1 MTRLELATS
10 RPPDVCATNCAT
22 SRSFMFCAPDFS
34 FAMQR
39 YDFILYS
46 PNIFCNFARKI
57 KKKRLVNVKTI
68 VSAPDIL
75 RAEIKL
81 PASKSISNR
90 ALVIRALSGSA
101 MPIDNVSD
109 CDDSRVVQDALQHMP
124 KVIDIKAAGT
134 AMRFITSF
142 LATVPGEHI
151 IKGTER
157 MHNRP
162 IAVLVDALRSL
173 GADICYEEK
182 DGFPPLRI
190 QGRELTGGH
199 ISLPGNVSSQYI
211 SSLLMIAPTL
221 KQGFTLEMT
230 GDIISR
236 PYIDMTL
243 AIMRQFGAQAQW
255 NSEREIRV
263 EAVPYS
269 PTPYY
274 IEGDWSAAAM
284 LLVAGAVAGEVTVKN
299 LSMLSKQADV
309 AICDALVRA
318 GAELTTEGNSV
329 TASQRELRGFEFDA
343 TNCPDLFPALATLA
357 AAAEGQSRII
367 GTRRLEHKESNR
379 AEAIRKEF
387 GKLGIEVDLSEPN
400 VMKIVG
406 GKITGGVE
414 VESHGDHRMAMTL
427 AVAALLSDG
436 SITIKGAE
444 CVSKSY
450 PNFFEDLDLLRDE

>member
-1 MTRLELATS
+1 M
-10 RPPDVCATNCAT
+10 D
-22 SRSFMFCAPDFS
+22 
-34 FAMQR
+34 
-39 YDFILYS
+39 
-46 PNIFCNFARKI
+46 FCNDTLSALNCIQTLGAKVER
-57 KKKRLVNVKTI
+57 VDSNTI
-68 VSAPDIL
+68 VVDGGLNPQSDSLFVGESGLSARL
-75 RAEIKL
+75 F
-81 PASKSISNR
+81 
-90 ALVIRALSGSA
+90 
-101 MPIDNVSD
+101 
-109 CDDSRVVQDALQHMP
+109 
-124 KVIDIKAAGT
+124 T
-134 AMRFITSF
+134 
-142 LATVPGEHI
+142 
-151 IKGTER
+151 
-157 MHNRP
+157 P
-162 IAVLVDALRSL
+162 IASL
-173 GADICYEEK
+173 CNKPIVINGEGTLLYRPMDMMVH
-182 DGFPPLRI
+182 PLRRLGVDI
-190 QGRELTGGH
+190 RDGGGRLPIEVCGPIAGGEIDVDGSVSSQFVTGLL
-199 ISLPGNVSSQYI
+199 ISLPLATEDTVINVAGAVS
-211 SSLLMIAPTL
+211 
-221 KQGFTLEMT
+221 K
-230 GDIISR
+230 
-236 PYIDMTL
+236 PYLDMTIDTATHFGV
-243 AIMRQFGAQAQW
+243 AIEHNDYEQFYIAGGQ
-255 NSEREIRV
+255 SYTPTEY
-263 EAVPYS
+263 AV
-269 PTPYY
+269 
-274 IEGDWSAAAM
+274 EGDWSAAAM